1 MEDVDY
7 KGWIIEAQSYESDGG
22 RWRPKAL
29 VSFSEGGTIHQRLV
43 PAPLDIT
50 FDTEKDAEI
59 YAVQMA
65 KKWIDDNG

>member
-22 RWRPKAL
+22 RWRARAL
-29 VSFSEGGTIHQRLV
+29 VSVSERGTIHQRLV

-50 FDTEKDAEI
+50 SDAEA
-59 YAVQMA
+59 YAVEMA